1 MMPRTVQEQAPSGK
15 GTPLLVLPPLRTV
28 LVPLKT
34 HGSST
39 SRTTRLLLLF
49 LFRMPSEDA
58 FVCQQVSV
66 VILLTVLHPTLGL
79 GMDLLM
85 AEEMNQCKVAV
96 DTFPPVGSGQKM
108 VNLNVFLIEEG
119 LSTFWASALLSFCQF
134 LL

>member
-1 MMPRTVQEQAPSGK
+1 MMPLALEKQAPSGK

-49 LFRMPSEDA
+49 LFRMPIDYA
-58 FVCQQVSV
+58 FLCQQVSV
-66 VILLTVLHPTLGL
+66 VMLLTVLHPTLGL
-79 GMDLLM
+79 GMNLLM

-96 DTFPPVGSGQKM
+96 DTFPPVGPSQKM
-108 VNLNVFLIEEG
+108 VNLNVFII
-119 LSTFWASALLSFCQF
+119 
-134 LL
+134 